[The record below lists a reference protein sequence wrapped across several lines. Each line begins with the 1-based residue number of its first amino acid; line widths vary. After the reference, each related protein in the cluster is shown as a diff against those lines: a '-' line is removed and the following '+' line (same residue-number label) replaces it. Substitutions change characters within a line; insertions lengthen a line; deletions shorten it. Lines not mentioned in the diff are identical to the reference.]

1 MVDWW
6 SKEISSCFSIPSSEF
21 DVNSK
26 LKLNFGLN
34 IHNDIYNTNYFFDD
48 LILNN
53 LIFDD
58 LKTINVNDEEKKII
72 DNFNKQ
78 LKKINDSNKF
88 DNKNKLKF

>member
-6 SKEISSCFSIPSSEF
+6 SKEISSWFSIPSSEF

-26 LKLNFGLN
+26 FKLNFGLN

-58 LKTINVNDEEKKII
+58 LKTINVNDEEKKLLII
-72 DNFNKQ
+72 
-78 LKKINDSNKF
+78 LINN
-88 DNKNKLKF
+88 